1 MDELSL
7 RQHQSISKD
16 HFDALYD
23 RDIDPWAYQT
33 SSFEAKKR
41 ASTIE
46 ALAGRT
52 FTRALEFGCSIGVL
66 TVDLS
71 AHCETLVGVDG
82 SQAAC
87 KSARDRLSDH
97 PHVKIVQAHFPKD
110 IAKLHTLGQF
120 DLIVLSEV
128 LYFFSNDD
136 LHMLADYVCDALL
149 PNGLCIVV
157 NFDGET
163 EAGFS
168 GAEARQIFAQLT
180 SQRLIRTHFQ
190 TFDGYEIATFVQSSA
205 LSALS

>member
-1 MDELSL
+1 MDDLSL
-7 RQHQSISKD
+7 RQHRSISKD

-41 ASTIE
+41 ASTLD
-46 ALAGRT
+46 ALSGKT

-136 LHMLADYVCDALL
+136 LQMLADYICDALL
-149 PNGLCIVV
+149 PDGLCVVV

-163 EAGFS
+163 DAGFS
-168 GAEARQIFAQLT
+168 GAEARQIFEQLT
-180 SQRLIRTHFQ
+180 SQRLMRTHLK
-190 TFDGYEIATFVQSSA
+190 TFDGYEIATFTHLSISGA
-205 LSALS
+205 LS